1 MYIDT
6 HAHLCDQKLAPR
18 HKQIINNM
26 QNDNLLAIINA
37 SYDITS
43 CYINL
48 EYSDRYKNVYTVV
61 GIHPD
66 SAKKYSDNDLN
77 DLEHIIRNN
86 KKVLG
91 IGEIGLDYYYG
102 KEDKNAQM
110 ELFRKQLDL
119 AAKLHVPVCLHVR
132 DAYLDA
138 FNILKEYKGQ
148 LKKILFHCFSGSKE
162 FLLDV
167 IREFG
172 DSVYFA
178 FGGTSTFKNAL
189 SVVNAIE
196 SCPLDKIVMETDSP
210 YLTPEPYRGKFDNEP
225 KYVGEVY
232 KRVAEIKNVDVEEL
246 EKQVLNNV
254 KNLFGKK
261 FNAQ

>member
-6 HAHLCDQKLAPR
+6 HAHLCDAKLAPR
-18 HKQIINNM
+18 HKQIVNNM
-26 QNDNLLAIINA
+26 PSDNLLAIVNA
-37 SYDITS
+37 SYDLTS

-48 EYSDRYKNVYTVV
+48 EYSDRYKNVFTVV

-66 SAKKYSDNDLN
+66 SATKYSDSDLAEI
-77 DLEHIIRNN
+77 EHIVKNN

-91 IGEIGLDYYYG
+91 IGEIGLDYFYG
-102 KEDKNAQM
+102 KENKEAQI

-119 AAKLHVPVCLHVR
+119 AVKLRVPVCLHVR

-138 FNILKEYKGQ
+138 FNILKEYNGQ

-162 FLLDV
+162 FLEDV

-172 DSVYFA
+172 DCVYFA
-178 FGGTSTFKNAL
+178 FGGTSTFKNAT
-189 SVVNAIE
+189 SVVRAVE
-196 SCPLDKIVMETDSP
+196 SCPLNKIVMETDSP

-225 KYVGEVY
+225 KFVGEVY
-232 KRVAEIKNVDVEEL
+232 KRIAEIKNIDEVEL
-246 EKQVLNNV
+246 EKTVCKNV